1 MHVLTNAE
9 KLIPLRDAASLAES
23 RRLAGMRMVTGTTSP
38 STRYERISVSPA
50 SCSIKSE
57 YVIASHAFKPQY
69 KCINYTPAW
78 EQRKL
83 GDIASFSKGSGYS
96 KADIR
101 ESGIPLFLYG
111 RMYTQY
117 ETRVDSVDT
126 FAAPRPGTLYSK
138 GTEIVVP
145 ASGESAEDIARAS
158 AITREGIALGGDL
171 NVVYPQRM
179 VTPLFLAYGL
189 SHGSSQKL
197 LAQKAQGK
205 TVVHIHA
212 SDLKGLGIAFPD
224 VTEQQAIG
232 TFFSSLDDLITLH
245 QRKRES
251 RIIRVRSF
259 IWLAGDISGIS
270 VSAYQP
276 EREDR
281 MTEGNTN
288 AETLFCDYYEQ
299 WISVYKEGAIREVTM
314 KKYRL
319 TQAWL
324 GRLIPDLKL
333 ADMDRVNY
341 QKLINGYAEHHER
354 QTTMDFHHQLKGA
367 ILDAVDEGLIQRDP
381 TRKAIIKGKPPCSK
395 KTKYL
400 NQFELHAVLADLEL
414 GKGPSW
420 DWLILLVAK
429 TGLRFS
435 EALGLT
441 PDDFD
446 FVHQTLSVSKTWDY
460 KNGGGFVPTKNASSV
475 RKVQL
480 DWQLIM
486 QLSTLLKDMP
496 ASDPIF
502 VNGKVYNSTANN
514 ILARHCERANVPVIS
529 IHGLRHTHASL
540 LLFAGVSIASV
551 SKRLGHA
558 SMNTTQDT
566 YLHVIRELENK
577 DVDIVMRALSTLI

>member
-23 RRLAGMRMVTGTTSP
+23 RRLAGIRMVTGTTSP

-69 KCINYTPAW
+69 KCINYIPTW

-83 GDIASFSKGSGYS
+83 GEIASFSKGSGYS

-245 QRKRES
+245 QRKRQ
-251 RIIRVRSF
+251 
-259 IWLAGDISGIS
+259 WLKWLDEGGEGTHHDIDILVFKFADDMKIS
-270 VSAYQP
+270 VLCGVHAC
-276 EREDR
+276 
-281 MTEGNTN
+281 MTK
-288 AETLFCDYYEQ
+288 
-299 WISVYKEGAIREVTM
+299 S
-314 KKYRL
+314 
-319 TQAWL
+319 
-324 GRLIPDLKL
+324 
-333 ADMDRVNY
+333 
-341 QKLINGYAEHHER
+341 
-354 QTTMDFHHQLKGA
+354 
-367 ILDAVDEGLIQRDP
+367 
-381 TRKAIIKGKPPCSK
+381 
-395 KTKYL
+395 
-400 NQFELHAVLADLEL
+400 
-414 GKGPSW
+414 
-420 DWLILLVAK
+420 
-429 TGLRFS
+429 
-435 EALGLT
+435 
-441 PDDFD
+441 
-446 FVHQTLSVSKTWDY
+446 
-460 KNGGGFVPTKNASSV
+460 
-475 RKVQL
+475 
-480 DWQLIM
+480 
-486 QLSTLLKDMP
+486 
-496 ASDPIF
+496 
-502 VNGKVYNSTANN
+502 
-514 ILARHCERANVPVIS
+514 
-529 IHGLRHTHASL
+529 
-540 LLFAGVSIASV
+540 
-551 SKRLGHA
+551 LGHTGNRYA
-558 SMNTTQDT
+558 GKQQQRGMG
-566 YLHVIRELENK
+566 VP
-577 DVDIVMRALSTLI
+577 